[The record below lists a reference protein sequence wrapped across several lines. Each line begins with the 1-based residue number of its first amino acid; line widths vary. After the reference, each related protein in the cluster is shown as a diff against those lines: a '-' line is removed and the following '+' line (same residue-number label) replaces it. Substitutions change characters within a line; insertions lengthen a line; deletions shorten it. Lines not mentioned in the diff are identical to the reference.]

1 MNEFIGDILSLR
13 YYIDQLQI
21 ILNRYASKNIG
32 LKIALSLLFIL
43 CLIFWISMLP
53 IVLIGLLVKL
63 LFDVLINDI
72 LDKGGFF
79 VMIAYVAFMEF
90 FILMY
95 VCFALELLFYGIIK
109 LLALGLG
116 KTINERPV
124 EKIYKLNTD
133 KPKEEKTDE
142 IYVIND
148 ENFK

>member
-95 VCFALELLFYGIIK
+95 VCFALELLFYGIII